1 MLVNLL
7 NLLTA
12 GGVHPVSEMARAL
25 GVSEELT
32 QQMITDLTQCGYLRS
47 LDTACR
53 SRCATCPLA
62 NACALGRVAPTW
74 ALTHKGARLIGGGN
88 EHAERVPEFMNS
100 G

>member
-32 QQMITDLTQCGYLRS
+32 QQMITDLTQ
-47 LDTACR
+47 
-53 SRCATCPLA
+53 
-62 NACALGRVAPTW
+62 
-74 ALTHKGARLIGGGN
+74 
-88 EHAERVPEFMNS
+88 
-100 G
+100 